1 MSDGLIADL
10 TRHCDLEER
19 VGLVPP
25 SAKVRGLYFNNI
37 LQVLTAAGR
46 HDEFLRIFPQ
56 KFSSIGW
63 YPMAEYLTRLAVGGA
78 ILESPLEV
86 HHGMSEIGRRNAIAF
101 SESLLG
107 KTMLRLLSKDPQ
119 KLLKQGAAARR
130 QSWSS
135 GRWDVHFP
143 GPREAIVA
151 MYDEYVW
158 IDSNLRGAAVGTFE
172 SIGLVVEIEVELVSR
187 FEGRHILSW

>member
-1 MSDGLIADL
+1 MREQEIADL
-10 TRHCDLEER
+10 TQHCDLEKR
-19 VGLVPP
+19 VQLVPP

-37 LQVLTAAGR
+37 LQALQGSARDA
-46 HDEFLRIFPQ
+46 EYLRIFPE

-63 YPMAEYLTRLAVGGA
+63 YAMSDYLTRLAVGGA
-78 ILESPLEV
+78 LFESPTEV
-86 HHGMSEIGRRNAIAF
+86 HRGMFEIGRRNALAF
-101 SESLLG
+101 AESLLG

-135 GRWDVHFP
+135 GRWDVDFP
-143 GPREAIVA
+143 GPRQAVVT

-158 IDSNLRGAAVGTFE
+158 IDSNLKGAAVGTFE
-172 SIGLVVEIEVELVSR
+172 SIGLQVEIEVQLESP
-187 FEGRHILSW
+187 FEGQHLLNW